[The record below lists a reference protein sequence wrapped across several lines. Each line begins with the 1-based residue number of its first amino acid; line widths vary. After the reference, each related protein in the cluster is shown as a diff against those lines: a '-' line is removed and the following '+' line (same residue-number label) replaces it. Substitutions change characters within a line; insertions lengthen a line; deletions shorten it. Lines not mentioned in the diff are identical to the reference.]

1 MHSPLRYVSNSG
13 TTNEADVS
21 GVIVTGGASGI
32 GRASAEALVADDRK
46 VALWDIAPEVTA
58 VADRLGML
66 GAVVD
71 VCDSA
76 ALERAIE
83 TSVGEL
89 GGIDGLV
96 HAAGRVIPEPVG
108 QYTPESWDAVLDV
121 NLRAQAL
128 LVQLLLPHLEQSARD
143 GGAPAIVG
151 IATIEGLAANP
162 FIPAYCASKAGL
174 LRLTR
179 SMAAQFGPLGIRIN
193 AVCPGFIQ
201 TPMLQMA
208 LDIDEVRAGFEQ
220 AAPLGRIGQP
230 AEVAEAV
237 AFLMSP
243 KASSPAPTS
252 SSTGSHKSP
261 RLTQREPT

>member
-1 MHSPLRYVSNSG
+1 M
-13 TTNEADVS
+13 S
-21 GVIVTGGASGI
+21 GVIVTGAASGI
-32 GRASAEALVADDRK
+32 GRASAEALVADGRK
-46 VALWDIAPEVTA
+46 VALWDIAPEVMG
-58 VADRLGML
+58 VADELGMP

-71 VCDSA
+71 VCDSSA
-76 ALERAIE
+76 MENGIE
-83 TSVGEL
+83 TSAGEL

-108 QYTPESWDAVLDV
+108 AYTQDSWDAVLDV

-128 LVQLLLPHLEQSARD
+128 LAQLLLPHLETSARE
-143 GGAPAIVG
+143 GGSPAIVG
-151 IATIEGLAANP
+151 IASIEGLAANP

-174 LRLTR
+174 LGLTR

-208 LDIDEVRAGFEQ
+208 LDIDEVRASFEQ

-230 AEVAEAV
+230 AEVAAAV

-243 KASSPAPTS
+243 KASFI
-252 SSTGSHKSP
+252 TGSYLVVDGGVTSRHA
-261 RLTQREPT
+261 

>member
-1 MHSPLRYVSNSG
+1 V
-13 TTNEADVS
+13 DVG
-21 GVIVTGGASGI
+21 GVVVTGAASGI
-32 GRASAEALVADDRK
+32 GLASAEALVADGRK
-46 VALWDIAPEVTA
+46 VVLWDIAPAVSG
-58 VADRLGML
+58 VADGLSMPS
-66 GAVVD
+66 AVVD
-71 VCDSA
+71 VGDTDA
-76 ALERAIE
+76 MRLAIE
-83 TSVGEL
+83 VADQAF

-96 HAAGRVIPEPVG
+96 HAAGRVAAEPVG
-108 QYTPESWDAVLDV
+108 AFTEDSWDAVLDV

-128 LVQLLLPHLEQSARD
+128 LVQMLLPYLERSAQG

-151 IATIEGLAANP
+151 ISSIEGLAANP
-162 FIPAYCASKAGL
+162 HIPAYCASKAGL
-174 LRLTR
+174 LGMTR

-230 AEVAEAV
+230 DEVAQAV

-243 KASSPAPTS
+243 KASFITGTYLVVDGGVTS
-252 SSTGSHKSP
+252 RHA
-261 RLTQREPT
+261 